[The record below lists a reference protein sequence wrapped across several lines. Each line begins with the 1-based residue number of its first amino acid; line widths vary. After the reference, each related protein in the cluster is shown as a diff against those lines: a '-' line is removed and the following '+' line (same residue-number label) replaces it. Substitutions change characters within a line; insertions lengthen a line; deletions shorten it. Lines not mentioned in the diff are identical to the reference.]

1 MTTPMPLPDNS
12 RKLRTKRYEAWIGHS
27 VGNGVSRQDD
37 TGSFATMAD
46 AEAWVAATHPD
57 AEKVFYTLYF
67 DTDGWR
73 PHRVVGSAQ
82 KEER

>member
-1 MTTPMPLPDNS
+1 MPTPMPLPANS

-37 TGSFATMAD
+37 RARFLTMAD

-57 AEKVFYTLYF
+57 AEKVLYTFYTA
-67 DTDGWR
+67 TDGWR
-73 PHRVVGSAQ
+73 PHRVTPGGHT
-82 KEER
+82 